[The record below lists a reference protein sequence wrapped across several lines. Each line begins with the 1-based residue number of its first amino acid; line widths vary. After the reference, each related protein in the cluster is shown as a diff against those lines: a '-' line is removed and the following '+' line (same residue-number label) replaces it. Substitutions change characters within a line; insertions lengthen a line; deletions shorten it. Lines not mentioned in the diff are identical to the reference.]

1 MTTTDKKNL
10 VAIASDQTGEQ
21 LKEAIKKHLSG
32 IGYEVK
38 DYSGRDIFE
47 STMGVVKA
55 IQEEGITRGIVI
67 DDYGNAP
74 FMIASKHHGI
84 VCAPTYEDYTSSMTR
99 HHNSTQ
105 IITLGACITAEKLS
119 CQLAEN
125 FVKTEY
131 DGGRHQVRI
140 DMMNRIL

>member
-1 MTTTDKKNL
+1 MVDL
-10 VAIASDQTGEQ
+10 SD
-21 LKEAIKKHLSG
+21 
-32 IGYEVK
+32 
-38 DYSGRDIFE
+38 DDIFE
-47 STMGVVKA
+47 ATMNVIKA
-55 IQEEGITRGIVI
+55 IKDGGITRGIVV
-67 DDYGNAP
+67 DDYAVTP
-74 FMIASKHHGI
+74 FMIASKNHGI

-105 IITLGACITAEKLS
+105 IIALAANITAPALS

-125 FVKTEY
+125 FCKTEY

>member
-1 MTTTDKKNL
+1 MK
-10 VAIASDQTGEQ
+10 VAIAANAVGKS
-21 LKEAIKKHLSG
+21 LKDCVKKYLEDK
-32 IGYEVK
+32 GYEMV
-38 DYSGRDIFE
+38 DMSDDDIFTA
-47 STMGVVKA
+47 TMNVVKA
-55 IQEEGITRGIVI
+55 IKGGEITRGIVV
-67 DDYGNAP
+67 DDYAVAP
-74 FMIASKHHGI
+74 FMIASKNHGI

-105 IITLGACITAEKLS
+105 IIALAANITAPALS

-125 FVKTEY
+125 FCKTEY

>member
-1 MTTTDKKNL
+1 MK
-10 VAIASDQTGEQ
+10 VAIAANAVGKS
-21 LKEAIKKHLSG
+21 LKDCVKKYLEG
-32 IGYEVK
+32 KGYEMV
-38 DYSGRDIFE
+38 DMSNDDIFTA
-47 STMGVVKA
+47 TMNVVKA
-55 IQEEGITRGIVI
+55 IQGGEITRGIVV
-67 DDYGNAP
+67 DDYAVAP
-74 FMIASKHHGI
+74 FMSASKNHGI

-105 IITLGACITAEKLS
+105 IIALAANITAPVLS

-125 FVKTEY
+125 FCKTEY

>member
-1 MTTTDKKNL
+1 MK
-10 VAIASDQTGEQ
+10 VAIAANAVGKS
-21 LKEAIKKHLSG
+21 LKDCVKKYLEG
-32 IGYEVK
+32 KGYEMV
-38 DYSGRDIFE
+38 DMSNDDIFTA
-47 STMGVVKA
+47 TMNVVKA
-55 IQEEGITRGIVI
+55 IQGGEITRGIVV
-67 DDYGNAP
+67 DDYAVAP
-74 FMIASKHHGI
+74 FMIASKNHGI

-105 IITLGACITAEKLS
+105 IIALAANITAPALS

-125 FVKTEY
+125 FCKTEY

>member
-1 MTTTDKKNL
+1 MK
-10 VAIASDQTGEQ
+10 VAIAENAVGKS
-21 LKEAIKKHLSG
+21 LKDCVKKYLEG
-32 IGYEVK
+32 KGYEMV
-38 DYSGRDIFE
+38 DMSNDDIFTA
-47 STMGVVKA
+47 TMNVVKA
-55 IQEEGITRGIVI
+55 IQGGEITRGIVV
-67 DDYGNAP
+67 DDYAVAP
-74 FMIASKHHGI
+74 FMIASKNHGI

-105 IITLGACITAEKLS
+105 IIALAANITAPALS

-125 FVKTEY
+125 FCKTEY

>member
-1 MTTTDKKNL
+1 MK
-10 VAIASDQTGEQ
+10 VAIAANAVGKELKDTVKGYLAKKGYEMVDLSDDDIFTATMNVVN
-21 LKEAIKKHLSG
+21 AIKN
-32 IGYEVK
+32 
-38 DYSGRDIFE
+38 D
-47 STMGVVKA
+47 
-55 IQEEGITRGIVI
+55 GITRGIVV
-67 DDYGNAP
+67 DDYAVAP
-74 FMIASKHHGI
+74 FMIASKNHGI

-105 IITLGACITAEKLS
+105 IIALAANITAPVLS

-140 DMMNRIL
+140 DMMNRLL